1 MKLHLLQTI
10 LTINP
15 KIDNGV
21 TVCRHDIII
30 NFFNVAVCFSFQ
42 VSLHVNNSCNII
54 TGFRVV
60 RIFVFKRLTRN
71 LDIGKTPVWIYPVS
85 GDWGKLGI
93 PNIARLFLIN
103 SYGMLQNPG
112 LLQLLR
118 FWVIKGKLKKG
129 VKLPLTQ
136 IRVKNNNV

>member
-1 MKLHLLQTI
+1 MTMASQFVDMTLSSIFLTLL
-10 LTINP
+10 
-15 KIDNGV
+15 
-21 TVCRHDIII
+21 C
-30 NFFNVAVCFSFQ
+30 
-42 VSLHVNNSCNII
+42 VSLFKFRYMSIIHVISLP
-54 TGFRVV
+54 
-60 RIFVFKRLTRN
+60 VFGLWEFLFLK
-71 LDIGKTPVWIYPVS
+71 DWPEIWILEIPPSEFCPVS

-93 PNIARLFLIN
+93 PNLARLFLIK